1 MKNSITRWFQRESSS
16 RDPES
21 GFQDRIKRML
31 SSMSRKNR
39 RKAEAQRLFNLLAT
53 RQFDGWS
60 FTHSMTC
67 IAMQPSQEEIYQCF
81 IDLQNEV
88 RDFFHVITDKYRN
101 LHEISP
107 EELAFSSRVFAAK
120 VMTTLYDD
128 LYFVSAVI
136 LFKKNA
142 DGTWQ
147 TVTDE
152 CRSDGSF
159 FTERRRTNIIENYP
173 RSITISFCGSFGD
186 VNYVEQKEFKY
197 NCDLFFAY

>member
-81 IDLQNEV
+81 ID
-88 RDFFHVITDKYRN
+88 
-101 LHEISP
+101 
-107 EELAFSSRVFAAK
+107 
-120 VMTTLYDD
+120 
-128 LYFVSAVI
+128 
-136 LFKKNA
+136 
-142 DGTWQ
+142 
-147 TVTDE
+147 
-152 CRSDGSF
+152 
-159 FTERRRTNIIENYP
+159 
-173 RSITISFCGSFGD
+173 
-186 VNYVEQKEFKY
+186 
-197 NCDLFFAY
+197 